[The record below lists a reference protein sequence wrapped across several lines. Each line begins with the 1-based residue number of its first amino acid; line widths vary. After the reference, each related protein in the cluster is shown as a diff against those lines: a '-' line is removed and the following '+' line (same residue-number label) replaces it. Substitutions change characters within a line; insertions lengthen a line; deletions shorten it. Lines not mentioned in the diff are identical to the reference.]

1 MNAAEISITMR
12 VATTKTA
19 ATEAPDRFWALV
31 KNLREHGTVPDH
43 MEILLKGDPILA
55 EAKDQYRW
63 ELEYDANNHRYE
75 QEMEMRGDE
84 SG

>member
-55 EAKDQYRW
+55 EAKDQYRR
-63 ELEYDANNHRYE
+63 EVGVRCRQPSVRAGDGDA
-75 QEMEMRGDE
+75 G
-84 SG
+84 